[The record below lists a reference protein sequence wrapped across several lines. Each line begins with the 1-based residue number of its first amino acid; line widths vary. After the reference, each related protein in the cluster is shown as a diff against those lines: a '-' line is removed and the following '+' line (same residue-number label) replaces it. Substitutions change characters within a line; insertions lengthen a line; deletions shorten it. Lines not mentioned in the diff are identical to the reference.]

1 MGIVFLIVDGL
12 NLIRRVHAGEP
23 SGSIESALT
32 ATLQSLRRALRESSP
47 SHAVVVFDGE
57 EPTWRHRR
65 YADYKKGRKPMP
77 EELRGAL
84 PRYREAFL
92 QMGVSSVEKPGVEA
106 DDVVATLST
115 GVAAHGGHAIVLS
128 TDTVFCQLLS
138 DSITVRDHFQKR
150 PLDENYVRTK
160 FGVGPGQLVD
170 LWALAGSATTGIP
183 GVPGIGVK
191 TAAKLLIEHG
201 SLDGV
206 LEAAAGKQDKLAESL
221 RTHADLARLSQ
232 ELARL
237 RSDVELGWNLKSFRF
252 HADSYVLPPPPD
264 A

>member
-32 ATLQSLRRALRESSP
+32 ATVQSLRRGLKETSP
-47 SHAVVVFDGE
+47 SHAVVVFEGE
-57 EPTWRHRR
+57 QPTWRHRL

-77 EELRGAL
+77 EELRAAL

-92 QMGVSSVEKPGVEA
+92 ELGIRSVDKPGVEA
-106 DDVVATLST
+106 DDVAATLAA
-115 GVAAHGGHAIVLS
+115 GVSAHAGRAIVLS

-138 DSITVRDHFQKR
+138 DRIGVRDHFQKR
-150 PLDENYVRTK
+150 LLDEGYVRTK
-160 FGVGPGQLVD
+160 FGVGSGQLVD
-170 LWALAGSATTGIP
+170 LWALAGSGTTGIP
-183 GVPGIGVK
+183 GVPGVGVK
-191 TAAKLLIEHG
+191 TAQRLLAEHG

-206 LEAAAGKQDKLAESL
+206 LDAASGEKGKLGESL
-221 RTHADLARLSQ
+221 RANADLARLSR

-237 RSDVELGWNLKSFRF
+237 RTDVELGWNLKSFRLRGKE
-252 HADSYVLPPPPD
+252 S
-264 A
+264 